1 MKFKN
6 KGFTRIAS
14 VGLICLMTNQ
24 LGFGQ
29 NSDPKGSESKLRA
42 TAGNDKEANKK
53 RTLDDIRSKLKLSDS
68 QGASE
73 RMGMGGGMSSGMG
86 AEGGMGGPGMGGGY
100 GGPGGGM
107 GAAPSEK
114 QLLGQLIQRLRQRLN
129 TPSDNREKT
138 EKQLR
143 AALQQYF
150 EADMGERVKEFDK
163 VKARVTEMESK
174 LQRRLDSEED
184 IIELQLKQILHK
196 ADGLDFNVP
205 SGAIDGYGGYGG
217 GYGGGMGAPGG
228 MAMGGMDGGPGG
240 GAGPGP
246 GGPGG
251 GYGGMGAGDGPGMG
265 MGPGGGMG
273 AGGGMAGPGGYP
285 GGYGSG
291 GEDAGGYGLGGG
303 MGGMPGAEGS
313 MPLVGYDAS
322 FGFTR
327 VQRLEVTE
335 LTDDDPLKNYVAD
348 NSGIEAM
355 TENSDKNKMIKILL
369 AFHNFESRFKHLP
382 RSENRRT
389 ASEPPHSW
397 RVAILP
403 LLGYADLYNE
413 YQFDQPWDSDT
424 NLRLAAKMPAIY
436 RSTETRVKDTT
447 PFKMLVG
454 GGAFDSGVAPPRFVD
469 ITDGSSN
476 TIALIAFAD
485 EVIWTQPEDVK
496 YSTAEALP
504 TRAKSGLIGMADGFV
519 NVTNL
524 FLAPSTLHALITRAG
539 GEVVALE
546 LPK

>member
-6 KGFTRIAS
+6 KAFTRIAS

-24 LGFGQ
+24 YSFGQ
-29 NSDPKGSESKLRA
+29 GSEPKEYESKLKV
-42 TAGNDKEANKK
+42 TSDKDKETNKK
-53 RTLDDIRSKLKLSDS
+53 RTLDDIRSKLKLNDS

-73 RMGMGGGMSSGMG
+73 GMVGGMSSGMG
-86 AEGGMGGPGMGGGY
+86 GEGGMGGPGMGGGY

-205 SGAIDGYGGYGG
+205 SGSVDGYGGYGG

-228 MAMGGMDGGPGG
+228 MAMGGM
-240 GAGPGP
+240 AGPGSGIGSP
-246 GGPGG
+246 DG

-273 AGGGMAGPGGYP
+273 AGGGMAGPGGYH

-303 MGGMPGAEGS
+303 RGGMLGAENS
-313 MPLVGYDAS
+313 LPLVGYDAS

-327 VQRLEVTE
+327 VQRLDMSE
-335 LTDDDPLKNYVAD
+335 LTDDDPLKKYV
-348 NSGIEAM
+348 
-355 TENSDKNKMIKILL
+355 TENSSIDEMDAYTDQEKMIKILL
-369 AFHNFESRFKHLP
+369 AFHQFESRFKHLP

-413 YQFDQPWDSDT
+413 YQFDQPWDSDE
-424 NLRLAAKMPAIY
+424 NLKLAAKMPAIY
-436 RSTETRVKDTT
+436 RSTETRIKDTT

-454 GGAFDSGVAPPRFVD
+454 GGAFDSGVAPARFAD

-485 EVIWTQPEDVK
+485 EVLWTQPEDVK

-504 TRAKSGLIGMADGFV
+504 ARAKSGLVGMADGFV
-519 NVTNL
+519 RAFINIDPVSLN
-524 FLAPSTLHALITRAG
+524 AAITRSG
-539 GEVVALE
+539 GEPIRIE
-546 LPK
+546 SSK

>member
-1 MKFKN
+1 MKLKN
-6 KGFTRIAS
+6 KAFTRIAS

-24 LGFGQ
+24 YSFGQ
-29 NSDPKGSESKLRA
+29 GSEPKEYESKLKV
-42 TAGNDKEANKK
+42 TSDEDKETNKK
-53 RTLDDIRSKLKLSDS
+53 RTLDDIRSKLKLNDS
-68 QGASE
+68 QEASE
-73 RMGMGGGMSSGMG
+73 GMGGGMSSGMG
-86 AEGGMGGPGMGGGY
+86 GMGGPGMGGMGMGGGY

-205 SGAIDGYGGYGG
+205 SSSIDGYGG

-228 MAMGGMDGGPGG
+228 MAMGGM
-240 GAGPGP
+240 AGPGSGI

-251 GYGGMGAGDGPGMG
+251 GYGGMGADDGP
-265 MGPGGGMG
+265 
-273 AGGGMAGPGGYP
+273 GGGMAGPGGYP

-313 MPLVGYDAS
+313 LPLVGYDAS

-335 LTDDDPLKNYVAD
+335 LTDEDPLKNYVAD
-348 NSGIEAM
+348 NRGIEAM
-355 TENSDKNKMIKILL
+355 TEKTDKDKMIKILL
-369 AFHNFESRFKHLP
+369 AFHQFADRFNHLP

-403 LLGYADLYNE
+403 LLGYADLYDE
-413 YQFDQPWDSDT
+413 YQFDQPWDSDE
-424 NLRLAAKMPAIY
+424 NLKLAAKMPAIY
-436 RSTETRVKDTT
+436 RSTETRIKDTT

-476 TIALIAFAD
+476 TVALIAFAD
-485 EVIWTQPEDVK
+485 EVLWTQPEDVK

-504 TRAKSGLIGMADGFV
+504 ARAKSGLVGMADGFV
-519 NVTNL
+519 RAFINIDPVSLN
-524 FLAPSTLHALITRAG
+524 AAITRSG
-539 GEVVALE
+539 GEPIRIE
-546 LPK
+546 SSK

>member
-14 VGLICLMTNQ
+14 VGLICLLTNQ
-24 LGFGQ
+24 LSFGQ

-114 QLLGQLIQRLRQRLN
+114 QLLGQLIQRLRERLN

-205 SGAIDGYGGYGG
+205 SGSIDGYGGYGG

-246 GGPGG
+246 GGPGS

-273 AGGGMAGPGGYP
+273 
-285 GGYGSG
+285 
-291 GEDAGGYGLGGG
+291 
-303 MGGMPGAEGS
+303 GMPGAEGS
-313 MPLVGYDAS
+313 LPLVGYDAS
-322 FGFTR
+322 FGLTR

-355 TENSDKNKMIKILL
+355 TEKTDKDKMIKILL

-424 NLRLAAKMPAIY
+424 NLKLAAKMPAIY
-436 RSTETRVKDTT
+436 RSTETRIKDTT

-454 GGAFDSGVAPPRFVD
+454 GGAFDSGVAPPRFAD
-469 ITDGSSN
+469 ITDGTSN
-476 TIALIAFAD
+476 TVALIAFED
-485 EVIWTQPEDVK
+485 EVIWTQPEDVN
-496 YSTAEALP
+496 YSTAESLSP
-504 TRAKSGLIGMADGFV
+504 RASSNLIGMADGFV
-519 NVTNL
+519 RAVPNID
-524 FLAPSTLHALITRAG
+524 PGTLHGLITRG
-539 GEVVALE
+539 GAEVVRLE
-546 LPK
+546 SSK

>member
-1 MKFKN
+1 MKLTKKN
-6 KGFTRIAS
+6 FAIMAN
-14 VGLICLMTNQ
+14 VGLMCLVTNQ
-24 LGFGQ
+24 LGLGQ
-29 NSDPKGSESKLRA
+29 NSEPKEFEAKLRA
-42 TAGNDKEANKK
+42 TDGNNKEANKK
-53 RTLDDIRSKLKLSDS
+53 RTLDDIRSRLKLSDS
-68 QGASE
+68 QGASDG
-73 RMGMGGGMSSGMG
+73 MAMGGGMSSGMG
-86 AEGGMGGPGMGGGY
+86 GEGGMGGPGMGAGY

-114 QLLGQLIQRLRQRLN
+114 QLLGQLIQRLRERLN

-163 VKARVTEMESK
+163 VKARIAEMESK

-205 SGAIDGYGGYGG
+205 GGSSGYEGGYGGGGEGGMGSGAELGMGTGNGGGPGGGYGG
-217 GYGGGMGAPGG
+217 GYGGLGMGGG
-228 MAMGGMDGGPGG
+228 VDSP
-240 GAGPGP
+240 GAGR
-246 GGPGG
+246 
-251 GYGGMGAGDGPGMG
+251 GGMGVG
-265 MGPGGGMG
+265 
-273 AGGGMAGPGGYP
+273 
-285 GGYGSG
+285 
-291 GEDAGGYGLGGG
+291 
-303 MGGMPGAEGS
+303 GGMPGSENS
-313 MPLVGYDAS
+313 LPLVGYDAS

-327 VQRLEVTE
+327 VQRLDISE
-335 LTDDDPLKNYVAD
+335 LTDDDPLKIYVAE
-348 NSGIEAM
+348 NSGMEEMNAD
-355 TENSDKNKMIKILL
+355 TDKEKMIKILL
-369 AFHNFESRFKHLP
+369 AFHQFEFRFKHLP

-403 LLGYADLYNE
+403 SLGYADLYNE
-413 YQFDQPWDSDT
+413 YQFDQPWDSDE
-424 NLRLAAKMPAIY
+424 NLKLAAKMPAIY

-469 ITDGSSN
+469 ITDGTSN
-476 TIALIAFAD
+476 TVALIAFED
-485 EVIWTQPEDVK
+485 EVIWTQPEDFK

-504 TRAKSGLIGMADGFV
+504 TRAKSGLFGMVDGYV
-519 NVTNL
+519 KATTP
-524 FLAPSTLHALITRAG
+524 FLDPSTLHALITRSG

>member
-1 MKFKN
+1 MKIKN
-6 KGFTRIAS
+6 KGFTQIAS
-14 VGLICLMTNQ
+14 VGLVCLMTNQ
-24 LGFGQ
+24 YCFGQ
-29 NSDPKGSESKLRA
+29 GSEPKEYESKLST
-42 TAGNDKEANKK
+42 TADRGKETNRK
-53 RTLDDIRSKLKLSDS
+53 RTLDDIRSKLKLNDS

-73 RMGMGGGMSSGMG
+73 GMVGGMSSGMG
-86 AEGGMGGPGMGGGY
+86 GEGGPGMGGMGMGGGY

-196 ADGLDFNVP
+196 ADGLEFNVP
-205 SGAIDGYGGYGG
+205 SSSIDGYGGYSG
-217 GYGGGMGAPGG
+217 GYGGGMGVPGG
-228 MAMGGMDGGPGG
+228 MARGGM
-240 GAGPGP
+240 AGPGS
-246 GGPGG
+246 GIGSPGG
-251 GYGGMGAGDGPGMG
+251 GYGGMNADDGPGMG

-291 GEDAGGYGLGGG
+291 GEDAGGGYGLGGG

-313 MPLVGYDAS
+313 LPLVGYDAS

-335 LTDDDPLKNYVAD
+335 LTDEDPLKNYVAD
-348 NSGIEAM
+348 NRGIEAM
-355 TENSDKNKMIKILL
+355 TEKTDKDKMIKILL

-413 YQFDQPWDSDT
+413 YQFDQPWDSDA
-424 NLRLAAKMPAIY
+424 NLKLAAKMPAIY

-485 EVIWTQPEDVK
+485 EVIWTQPEDVN